1 MGEAKAKKEK
11 EEKEKKEAEE
21 KAKKEAEEKKK
32 KEEEEKA
39 KKEAAEKQKAKEQKE
54 KEEKLSLPK
63 SQPPTTASKPS
74 DSAKTPRIPGRRPLP
89 TPSSAPPIKGY
100 FAPATIKLESKL
112 KDAVREFVNDAV
124 LERVTELEEEL
135 RFLRANNNNNNNNRP
150 LSSSSTKLSRVDDSE
165 NARLRKQVASFKN
178 QLDKIEIEL
187 DGIRPGRKSTNLSAG
202 EKKTVEAVSM
212 KLNQTRRQH
221 PKLLEYAENVAESA
235 QQNANDIKE
244 KMSKHIDQV
253 LTRVQKVNPLID
265 SDQFKQKEDYTQKRM
280 FWEKVQK
287 TGKSNVDSY

>member
-32 KEEEEKA
+32 KEEE
-39 KKEAAEKQKAKEQKE
+39 KEQKE
-54 KEEKLSLPK
+54 KEEKEKKSKLEQEKQKKLSLPK

-124 LERVTELEEEL
+124 LERVTELEERNAELEEEL
-135 RFLRANNNNNNNNRP
+135 RFLRNNNNNRP

-253 LTRVQKVNPLID
+253 LTRVQKVNPLLTAIN
-265 SDQFKQKEDYTQKRM
+265 S
-280 FWEKVQK
+280 
-287 TGKSNVDSY
+287 

>member
-1 MGEAKAKKEK
+1 L
-11 EEKEKKEAEE
+11 
-21 KAKKEAEEKKK
+21 KEAEEKKK

-54 KEEKLSLPK
+54 KEEKEKKSKLEQEKQKKLSLPK

-124 LERVTELEEEL
+124 LERVTELEERNAELEEEL

-212 KLNQTRRQH
+212 KLNQIRRQH